1 MKLTRIIFA
10 MLTASIILSVTAFAQ
25 STHFSAFYT
34 KNSVTLDGM
43 ADSAIYVQSA
53 DFSDGE
59 SRMGISYDADYI
71 YVSASLGK
79 TYEKFELQIAD

>member
-34 KNSVTLDGM
+34 KNSVTVDGT
-43 ADSAIYVQSA
+43 ADLAVYVQSA
-53 DFSDGE
+53 DFSDGA
-59 SRMGISYDADYI
+59 SRMGISYDTNNV
-71 YVSASLGK
+71 YVSASMGK
-79 TYEKFELQIAD
+79 TY